1 MITIAVGTNIVPT
14 AIAIFKLLCII
25 QSVIK
30 ITLGGVSTWKKKKH
44 F

>member
-1 MITIAVGTNIVPT
+1 MITIAIGTYAVP
-14 AIAIFKLLCII
+14 IAIYVFELLCII

-30 ITLGGVSTWKKKKH
+30 ITLGGVSTWKTEKH